1 MAQETVDIFET
12 IAKGTVT
19 LGELRDAL
27 SKAKEKLS
35 ELNVG
40 EGQYQEKLKEVITL
54 QNLVKGAMH
63 GTTADMEDLSKAADG
78 TAHSYNG
85 LVNQMANMKRELRN
99 IDTSTAKG
107 KKDFDDLAKE
117 IKKVNDE
124 LKGMD
129 EQQGSF
135 VRNVGNYTSGLKNL
149 GEILKDNIPV
159 LGTTAKQVGN
169 VDKAVHLLGQ
179 QPILGIIGLLA
190 PLITDIANGLKD
202 NDKAMNAI
210 NKTMESMKPIMDFFT
225 GLLDQVVGFLADII
239 DRVSKFLSSSGLFNQ
254 IVQGVVG
261 VGNAIAKFIISP
273 FKGIIAAIKV
283 FQDEGVKGLR
293 NAGKA
298 FLSEMKEGVAFKSNF
313 EAGQAMADGLISG
326 AKSRKKDVKA
336 AGKEVGKQFG
346 DGVIEGLDEILNKID
361 EKWNKRL
368 EERQKQHEKRVA
380 DIAAYNKEQAERF
393 LKEQEEEADALANE
407 WYESYQKQVQDA
419 KEAAEQKMA
428 IMTAYAD
435 GTSNLMNNIADL
447 LETEGDESEN
457 SVKAAKN
464 LRIAAATIDMISGAV
479 TAFSTAQQLGPIA
492 GPIVGAINAA
502 AVVASGLANIAKI
515 RSTNVSKQSASSTAA
530 PETPS
535 ATVSAPAVESA
546 IPTTT
551 VVEGASQEQRL
562 NRAAEPQKVYILQSD
577 IEAAGDASRV
587 QVAESSF

>member
-107 KKDFDDLAKE
+107 KKDFDDLSKQ

-124 LKGMD
+124 LKDMD
-129 EQQGSF
+129 EKQGSF

-149 GEILKDNIPV
+149 GEILKDNIPGLQGV
-159 LGTTAKQVGN
+159 AKGVGN
-169 VDKAVHLLGQ
+169 VDKAVATLGKQPLLG
-179 QPILGIIGLLA
+179 ILGLLA
-190 PLITDIANGLKD
+190 PLIANIANGLKE
-202 NDKAMNAI
+202 NDKALVAI
-210 NKTMESMKPIMDFFT
+210 NKAMDSLKPVMDFFT
-225 GLLDQVVGFLADII
+225 GLLDQVVDILADLI
-239 DRVSKFLSSSGLFNQ
+239 DKASKFLSSSGIFNQ
-254 IVQGVVG
+254 IVHGVVG
-261 VGNAIAKFIISP
+261 VGNAVAKFIISP

-298 FLSEMKEGVAFKSNF
+298 FLAEMKDGIAFKSNY
-313 EAGQAMADGLISG
+313 EAGQAIADGLIKG
-326 AKSRKKDVKA
+326 AKSRKKEA
-336 AGKEVGKQFG
+336 HQAGKEVGQSFA
-346 DGVIEGLDEILNKID
+346 EGLINELDALLDRID
-361 EKWNKRL
+361 AAWLKKL
-368 EERQKQHEKRVA
+368 DDRQKLHEKRQQE
-380 DIAAYNKEQAERF
+380 IAEYNKKFMADF
-393 LKEQEEEADALANE
+393 LKEQEEEADAEAETWL
-407 WYESYQKQVQDA
+407 ESYNKQVQAA

-428 IMTAYAD
+428 IMSAYAS
-435 GTSNLMNNIADL
+435 GTSELMSSIADL
-447 LETEGDESEN
+447 LESEGDESEK

-515 RSTNVSKQSASSTAA
+515 RSTNVSKDSAASTAA

-535 ATVSAPAVESA
+535 ATVSAPVVESA
-546 IPTTT
+546 IPQTT

-577 IEAAGDASRV
+577 IEAANDASRV

>member
-1 MAQETVDIFET
+1 MRFP
-12 IAKGTVT
+12 K
-19 LGELRDAL
+19 RR
-27 SKAKEKLS
+27 K
-35 ELNVG
+35 NCP
-40 EGQYQEKLKEVITL
+40 KEVITL

-124 LKGMD
+124 LKDMD

-149 GEILKDNIPV
+149 GEILKDNIPN
-159 LGTTAKQVGN
+159 LGGVAKGVGN
-169 VDKAVHLLGQ
+169 VDKAVATLGKQPLLG
-179 QPILGIIGLLA
+179 ILGLLA
-190 PLITDIANGLKD
+190 PLIADIVNGLKA
-202 NDKAMNAI
+202 NDKALGAVK
-210 NKTMESMKPIMDFFT
+210 KTMDSLKPVMDFFT
-225 GLLDQVVGFLADII
+225 GVLDKVVDVLADII
-239 DRVSKFLSSSGLFNQ
+239 DRVSTFLTSNGLFNK
-254 IVQGVVG
+254 IVQGAVG
-261 VGNAIAKFIISP
+261 VGNAILKFIVSP
-273 FKGIIAAIKV
+273 IKGVIAAVKV
-283 FQDEGVKGLR
+283 FQDEGIKGFR

-298 FLSEMKEGVAFKSNF
+298 FMDEMRTGVAFKSNF
-313 EAGQAMADGLISG
+313 EAGQAVADGLIKG
-326 AKSRKKDVKA
+326 AKSRKKDVEKA
-336 AGKEVGKQFG
+336 GREIAKEFG
-346 DGVIEGLDEILNKID
+346 NGVEKELDAILNRID
-361 EKWNKRL
+361 EAWQKRMDD
-368 EERQKQHEKRVA
+368 RRKRDEQRRA
-380 DIAAYNKEQAERF
+380 DIAAYNKEQAEQF
-393 LKEQEEEADALANE
+393 IAEQEAEAEEEAEIWLDAYKRETEA
-407 WYESYQKQVQDA
+407 A
-419 KEAAEQKMA
+419 KAAAEQKMA
-428 IMTAYAD
+428 IMAAYAS
-435 GTSNLMNNIADL
+435 GTSDLMNNIADV
-447 LETEGDESEN
+447 LETGDDANEK
-457 SVKAAKN
+457 SVRAAKN

>member
-149 GEILKDNIPV
+149 GEILKDNIPN
-159 LGTTAKQVGN
+159 LGGVAKGVGN
-169 VDKAVHLLGQ
+169 VDKAVATLGKQPLLG
-179 QPILGIIGLLA
+179 ILGLLA
-190 PLITDIANGLKD
+190 PLIADIVNGLKA
-202 NDKAMNAI
+202 NDKALGAVK
-210 NKTMESMKPIMDFFT
+210 KTMDSLKPVMDFFA
-225 GLLDQVVGFLADII
+225 GVLDKVVDVLADII
-239 DRVSKFLSSSGLFNQ
+239 DRVSTFLTSNGLFNK
-254 IVQGVVG
+254 IVQGAVG
-261 VGNAIAKFIISP
+261 VGNAILKFIVSP
-273 FKGIIAAIKV
+273 IKGVIAAVKV
-283 FQDEGVKGLR
+283 FQDEGIKGFR

-298 FLSEMKEGVAFKSNF
+298 FMDEMRTGVAFKSNF
-313 EAGQAMADGLISG
+313 EAGQAVADGLIKG
-326 AKSRKKDVKA
+326 AKSRKKDVEKA
-336 AGKEVGKQFG
+336 GREIAKEFG
-346 DGVIEGLDEILNKID
+346 NGVEKELDAILNRID
-361 EKWNKRL
+361 EAWQKRMDD
-368 EERQKQHEKRVA
+368 RRKRDEQRRA
-380 DIAAYNKEQAERF
+380 DIAAYNKEQAEQF
-393 LKEQEEEADALANE
+393 IAEQEAEAEEEAEIWLDAYKRETEA
-407 WYESYQKQVQDA
+407 A
-419 KEAAEQKMA
+419 KAAAEQKMA
-428 IMTAYAD
+428 IMAAYAS
-435 GTSNLMNNIADL
+435 GTSDLMNNIADV
-447 LETEGDESEN
+447 LETGDDANEK
-457 SVKAAKN
+457 SVRAAKN